1 MDKQFEEMQ
10 TRMFELESQV
20 EMLQSLLLR
29 VIEQDST
36 LHNQVKTE
44 LEYVLLKH
52 DLPIEKRHDV
62 SFFLIRLEKAYKF
75 ENKIPTLI
83 SFHEELKQV
92 LELEDLSEEVSVRLI
107 QEYVRRGVFTVGN
120 MIKYEK

>member
-20 EMLQSLLLR
+20 EMLQSLLFR
-29 VIEQDST
+29 VIEQDSI

-52 DLPIEKRHDV
+52 DLPVGKRHDV

-75 ENKIPTLI
+75 ENKIPTFA
-83 SFHEELKQV
+83 SFHEELKLV
-92 LELEDLSEEVSVRLI
+92 LELEELSEEVSVRLI

-120 MIKYEK
+120 MIKYK